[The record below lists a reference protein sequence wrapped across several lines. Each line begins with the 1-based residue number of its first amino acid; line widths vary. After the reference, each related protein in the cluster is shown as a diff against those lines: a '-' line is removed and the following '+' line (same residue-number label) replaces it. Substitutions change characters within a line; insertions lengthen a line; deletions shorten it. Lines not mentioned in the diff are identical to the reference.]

1 MQPMAPLRCPAAAL
15 ATQGASCALG
25 RQACPALWP
34 VAGRLPRCLTGQS
47 RAWDGERTVHY

>member
-1 MQPMAPLRCPAAAL
+1 MQPVAPWRCPAAAL